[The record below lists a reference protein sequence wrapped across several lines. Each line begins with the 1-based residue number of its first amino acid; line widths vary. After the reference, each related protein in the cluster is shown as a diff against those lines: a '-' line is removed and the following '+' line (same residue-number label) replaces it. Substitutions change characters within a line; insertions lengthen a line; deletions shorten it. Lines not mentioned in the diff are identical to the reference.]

1 MSHASAVSHIVAL
14 PMMSSIK
21 NLFTNDKPFVV
32 DTVEPIECVAAG
44 PSNGSV
50 FESVK
55 RFFTEHVGLYRV
67 GTVFVVNTPETI
79 EIVD

>member
-1 MSHASAVSHIVAL
+1 
-14 PMMSSIK
+14 MMSAIK

-44 PSNGSV
+44 PKKTGSIQ
-50 FESVK
+50 SIK
-55 RFFTEHVGLYRV
+55 KFFTEHAQLYRV

-79 EIVD
+79 EPVDK